1 MGNHSRLPIYVY
13 HPSPILILSSTMF
26 RRLASFLRSDARP
39 LENETFSSPASAI
52 DELEID
58 PSCLPTEH
66 DADAYLDDGAA
77 DEPLQKEQIQSFS
90 CTGTEVCVGI
100 RFASLSQARDT
111 CQKYAKSALI
121 QRSQKNCKFVALRC
135 FRSGFHTK
143 LESKVPLEFQRQRK
157 TNKCGC
163 SFVIKMKIVPES
175 EQYEVYHVH
184 AKHNHEVFDESELA
198 QLPQNRLIPVDVKAR
213 MLELNSYGILKCSQ
227 ILTLIDN
234 EFDVPVT
241 WNRRDVQNLFQSQ
254 KNLKMETSEFVAL
267 LNTKEAEGYK
277 ISVELNDETLRLER
291 IFWISRRGIDSYSNF
306 HDVLEIDATYKTN
319 RW

>member
-1 MGNHSRLPIYVY
+1 
-13 HPSPILILSSTMF
+13 
-26 RRLASFLRSDARP
+26 
-39 LENETFSSPASAI
+39 
-52 DELEID
+52 
-58 PSCLPTEH
+58 
-66 DADAYLDDGAA
+66 
-77 DEPLQKEQIQSFS
+77 
-90 CTGTEVCVGI
+90 
-100 RFASLSQARDT
+100 
-111 CQKYAKSALI
+111 
-121 QRSQKNCKFVALRC
+121 
-135 FRSGFHTK
+135 
-143 LESKVPLEFQRQRK
+143 
-157 TNKCGC
+157 
-163 SFVIKMKIVPES
+163 MKIVPES